1 MDEKLYKP
9 LCISVEEIIKEMS
22 DIDLVGMDSIEEER
36 HELTSMGVSSIIT
49 FAGARKGRLLL
60 DMEPG
65 LALSMAGAVLGEEYG
80 DVKDPMVLSLV
91 AEVNN
96 IISGNAI
103 TGINNELL
111 MDLRLAPP
119 VVFAGRDVVI
129 SIPRLRS
136 LSSWGETEYGRIRIN
151 IAWEGGGS

>member
-9 LCISVEEIIKEMS
+9 FCISVGEIIKEMS
-22 DIDLVGMDSIEEER
+22 DIDVVGMDSLEEER

-80 DVKDPMVLSLV
+80 DVRIPWSCPWWLSEQYHIGERHHRNQQRV
-91 AEVNN
+91 AY
-96 IISGNAI
+96 GPAA
-103 TGINNELL
+103 G
-111 MDLRLAPP
+111 PP
-119 VVFAGRDVVI
+119 VVSRAGM
-129 SIPRLRS
+129 
-136 LSSWGETEYGRIRIN
+136 W
-151 IAWEGGGS
+151 